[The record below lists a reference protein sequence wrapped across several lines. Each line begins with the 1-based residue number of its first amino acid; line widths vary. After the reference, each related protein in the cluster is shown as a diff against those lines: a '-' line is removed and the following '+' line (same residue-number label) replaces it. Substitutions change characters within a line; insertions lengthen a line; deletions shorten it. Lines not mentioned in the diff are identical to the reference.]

1 MEPSLF
7 NFIVLP
13 LGLGLLG
20 FVEPCSIGTS
30 LLFLRY
36 VEGKDPA
43 TRIAQAV
50 VFMLTR
56 ALFIGGLGV
65 VAVLVGAAF
74 IGFQKIGW
82 LLLGTLYVV
91 LGAIYL
97 SGRSD
102 VLMRTLGP
110 GLGRLSGSRG
120 TVALGILFGLNIPA
134 CATPLLIVILGAAA
148 VSGTGGL
155 ERAAWGF
162 TSLGIFGLA
171 LSLPLVLAI
180 LWAPARR
187 FLDRASALTRRVPV
201 AIGLFLIV
209 LGLWSVYFGLFVTPR
224 L

>member
-1 MEPSLF
+1 MEPLLF
-7 NFIVLP
+7 NLLVLP

-36 VEGKDPA
+36 LEGKAP
-43 TRIAQAV
+43 TTKITQAV

-56 ALFIGGLGV
+56 AVFIGALGV
-65 VAVLVGAAF
+65 VAALIGAVF
-74 IGFQKIGW
+74 IDFQKIGW
-82 LLLGTLYVV
+82 LLLGVLYVV

-102 VLMRTLGP
+102 ILMRTLGP
-110 GLGRLSGSRG
+110 GLGRLSGSRS
-120 TVALGILFGLNIPA
+120 TVALGILLGLNIPA

-155 ERAAWGF
+155 ERMAWGF
-162 TSLGIFGLA
+162 ISLGIFGLA

-187 FLDRASALTRRVPV
+187 FLDRASALARRVPV
-201 AIGLFLIV
+201 AIGLLLAA
-209 LGLWSVYFGLFVTPR
+209 LGLWSVHFGLFVTPR
-224 L
+224 P

>member
-1 MEPSLF
+1 MESSLF
-7 NFIVLP
+7 NLLLLP

-36 VEGKDPA
+36 LERKPS
-43 TRIAQAV
+43 TTKITQAV

-56 ALFIGGLGV
+56 AVFIGALGV
-65 VAVLVGAAF
+65 VAALVGAVF
-74 IGFQKIGW
+74 IGFQKAGW
-82 LLLGTLYVV
+82 VLLGALYVV

-102 VLMRTLGP
+102 ILMRTLGP
-110 GLGRLSGSRG
+110 GFGRLSGSRG

-155 ERAAWGF
+155 EKMAWGF

-187 FLDRASALTRRVPV
+187 FLDRASALARRVPV